1 MKINKIN
8 HKIQILTISI
18 LVLNNRMSKLLTNF
32 NKKNKYRIKIKIED
46 KSKQM
51 QKIKMSMK

>member
-46 KSKQM
+46 KSK
-51 QKIKMSMK
+51 